1 MNPLPDHLTSK
12 SDFTRR
18 EAIKR
23 AALFLG
29 VALSPSIVRGALAA
43 AANPVQANAGKL
55 LGNGPRAILAVAVER
70 ILPRTDT
77 PGATDVGVPAF
88 IELLHGSYLT
98 EEEKA
103 QLERGLQRL
112 EDLSQ
117 TAHRRGFTVL
127 SADQQD
133 GVLRTLSES
142 ADPADARCFQQLRQL
157 TLVGYFTSKPVGTS
171 VLQYD
176 PVPARYQGD
185 IPLSE
190 VGKSAW
196 YM

>member
-1 MNPLPDHLTSK
+1 MNPLPDHSTSN
-12 SDFTRR
+12 SDLTRR

-43 AANPVQANAGKL
+43 ANPAQANAGQV
-55 LGNGPRAILAVAVER
+55 LGSVPRAILAVAAER

-77 PGATDVGVPAF
+77 PGAIDVGVPAF
-88 IELLHGSYLT
+88 IELLYGSYLT
-98 EEEKA
+98 EEEKV
-103 QLERGLQRL
+103 QLERGLERL

-117 TAHRRGFTVL
+117 SAHRRGFTIL
-127 SADQQD
+127 PADQQD
-133 GVLRTLSES
+133 GVLRSLAES

>member
-1 MNPLPDHLTSK
+1 M
-12 SDFTRR
+12 
-18 EAIKR
+18 
-23 AALFLG
+23 
-29 VALSPSIVRGALAA
+29 
-43 AANPVQANAGKL
+43 
-55 LGNGPRAILAVAVER
+55 
-70 ILPRTDT
+70 
-77 PGATDVGVPAF
+77 
-88 IELLHGSYLT
+88 
-98 EEEKA
+98 

-112 EDLSQ
+112 DELSQ
-117 TAHRRGFTVL
+117 SAHGRGFTVL

-133 GVLRTLSES
+133 GVLRSLAES
-142 ADPADARCFQQLRQL
+142 AYPADARCFQQLRQL